1 MTPRKRAEIQEEA
14 VEKVKEELKPEI
26 PEQAEPEPEVV
37 EQESKVAVHPKT
49 AVITAPNTDYCGKIG
64 GVGFAAGKAELELK
78 EENTRMLHWFQ
89 DNGYEVTYI

>member
-1 MTPRKRAEIQEEA
+1 MSARKNEGTKETVVEE
-14 VEKVKEELKPEI
+14 VKELT
-26 PEQAEPEPEVV
+26 EQNIEMS
-37 EQESKVAVHPKT
+37 EQEKAPVPVK
-49 AVITAPNTDYCGKIG
+49 AVITAPNENYCGKIG

>member
-1 MTPRKRAEIQEEA
+1 MSARKNEGTKETVVEE
-14 VEKVKEELKPEI
+14 VKELT
-26 PEQAEPEPEVV
+26 EQDIEMS
-37 EQESKVAVHPKT
+37 EQEKAPVLVK
-49 AVITAPNTDYCGKIG
+49 AVITAPNENYCGKIG